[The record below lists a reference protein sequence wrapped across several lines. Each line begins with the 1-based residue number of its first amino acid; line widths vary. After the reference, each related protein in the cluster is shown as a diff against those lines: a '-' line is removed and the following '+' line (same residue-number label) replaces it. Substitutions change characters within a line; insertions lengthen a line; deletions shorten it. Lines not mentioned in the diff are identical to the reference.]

1 MDKEREFAA
10 LLADVTN
17 LGRQQKGIV
26 SKEQVKEAFEKLELS
41 DDQLALVYDY
51 LKKHG
56 IGIGTPADPD
66 EFLTDEEHNYLKDY
80 EESLSELPEVSDS
93 EKIGITISA
102 MSGDKSAQNR
112 LIEIYLPS
120 VPDIA
125 KMYAE
130 QGIYI
135 EDLIGEGNLVLTSG
149 VTMLGAIE
157 KPEEAEAFLTKM
169 IMDAMEELISDSL
182 DEDARGQK
190 AVKHVQKVADK
201 AAELAKELRR
211 SVTVEELANESDLT
225 VEEIIEAI
233 RMTGNNIEDIDYTEE
248 D

>member
-1 MDKEREFAA
+1 MDKEKEFAA
-10 LLADVTN
+10 LLSEVTR
-17 LGRQQKGIV
+17 LGREQKGII
-26 SKEQVKEAFEKLELS
+26 SEDQVKEAFEQLSLS
-41 DDQLALVYDY
+41 DDQLTLVYDY

-56 IGIGTPADPD
+56 IGIGTPADPED
-66 EFLTDEEHNYLKDY
+66 FLSDEEHNYLKDY

-125 KMYAE
+125 KMYVD
-130 QGIYI
+130 QGVYI

-157 KPEEAEAFLTKM
+157 KPEEAESFLTKM

-201 AAELAKELRR
+201 AKELAKELRR
-211 SVTVEELANESDLT
+211 SVTVDELANESGLSVD
-225 VEEIIEAI
+225 EIIEAI
-233 RMTGNNIEDIDYTEE
+233 RMTGNNIEDIDYTE

>member
-1 MDKEREFAA
+1 MDKEKEFAA
-10 LLADVTN
+10 LLADVTK
-17 LGRQQKGIV
+17 LGREQKGIV
-26 SKEQVKEAFEKLELS
+26 SEDQVKEAFEALSLS
-41 DDQLALVYDY
+41 DDQLTLVYDY

-56 IGIGTPADPD
+56 IGIGTPADPF
-66 EFLTDEEHNYLKDY
+66 EYLTEEEHNYLKDY
-80 EESLSELPEVSDS
+80 EESLKELPEVSEN

-112 LIEIYLPS
+112 LIEIYLSS

-125 KMYAE
+125 KMYVD
-130 QGIYI
+130 QGVYI

-211 SVTVEELANESDLT
+211 SVTVEELAEESGMSVD
-225 VEEIIEAI
+225 EIIEAI

-248 D
+248 

>member
-1 MDKEREFAA
+1 MDKEKEFAA
-10 LLADVTN
+10 LLADVTK
-17 LGRQQKGIV
+17 LGREQKGIV
-26 SKEQVKEAFEKLELS
+26 SEDQVKEAFEALSLS

-56 IGIGTPADPD
+56 IGIGTPADPF
-66 EFLTDEEHNYLKDY
+66 EYLTEEEHNYLKDY
-80 EESLSELPEVSDS
+80 EESLKELPEVSEN

-125 KMYAE
+125 KMYVD
-130 QGIYI
+130 QGVYI

-211 SVTVEELANESDLT
+211 SVTVEELAEESGMSVD
-225 VEEIIEAI
+225 EIIEAI

-248 D
+248 

>member
-26 SKEQVKEAFEKLELS
+26 SKEQVKEAFDKLSLS
-41 DDQLALVYDY
+41 DDQLTLVYDY

-56 IGIGTPADPD
+56 IGIGTPADPE
-66 EFLTDEEHNYLKDY
+66 EFLTEEEHNYLKDY
-80 EESLSELPEVSDS
+80 IESLSELPEVTDS

-112 LIEIYLPS
+112 PIEIYLPT
-120 VPDIA
+120 VPDVA

-130 QGIYI
+130 QGVYI

-149 VTMLGAIE
+149 VTMLDAIE
-157 KPEEAEAFLTKM
+157 KPEEAESFLTKM
-169 IMDAMEELISDSL
+169 MMDAMEELISDSL

-211 SVTVEELANESDLT
+211 SVTVEELAAETDLT
-225 VEEIIEAI
+225 EDEIIEAI
-233 RMTGNNIEDIDYTEE
+233 HMTGNNIEDIDFNEE
-248 D
+248 

>member
-1 MDKEREFAA
+1 MDKEKEFAA
-10 LLADVTN
+10 LLADVTK
-17 LGRQQKGIV
+17 LGREQKGIV
-26 SKEQVKEAFEKLELS
+26 SEDQVKEAFKALSLS

-56 IGIGTPADPD
+56 IGIGQPADPED
-66 EFLTDEEHNYLKDY
+66 FLTDEEHNYLKDY
-80 EESLSELPEVSDS
+80 EESLKELPEVSEN

-125 KMYAE
+125 KMYVD
-130 QGIYI
+130 QGVYI

-157 KPEEAEAFLTKM
+157 KPEEAESFLTKM
-169 IMDAMEELISDSL
+169 IMDAMEELIADSL

-211 SVTVEELANESDLT
+211 SVTVDELAAESDLT
-225 VEEIIEAI
+225 VDEIIEAI

-248 D
+248 

>member
-1 MDKEREFAA
+1 MDKEKEFAA
-10 LLADVTN
+10 LLADVTK
-17 LGRQQKGIV
+17 LGREQKGIV
-26 SKEQVKEAFEKLELS
+26 SEDQVKEAFEALSLS
-41 DDQLALVYDY
+41 DDQLTLVYDY

-56 IGIGTPADPD
+56 IGIGTPADPE
-66 EFLTDEEHNYLKDY
+66 EFLSEEEHNYLKDY
-80 EESLSELPEVSDS
+80 EESLKELPEVSEN

-125 KMYAE
+125 KMYVD
-130 QGIYI
+130 QGVYI

-211 SVTVEELANESDLT
+211 SVTVEELAEESGMSVD
-225 VEEIIEAI
+225 EIIEAI

-248 D
+248 

>member
-1 MDKEREFAA
+1 MDKEKEFAA
-10 LLADVTN
+10 LLADVTK
-17 LGRQQKGIV
+17 LGREQKGIV
-26 SKEQVKEAFEKLELS
+26 SEDQVKEAFEALSLS
-41 DDQLALVYDY
+41 DDQLTLVYDY

-56 IGIGTPADPD
+56 IGIGTPADPF
-66 EFLTDEEHNYLKDY
+66 EYLTEEEHNYLKDY
-80 EESLSELPEVSDS
+80 EESLKELPEVSEN

-125 KMYAE
+125 KMYVD
-130 QGIYI
+130 QGVYI

-211 SVTVEELANESDLT
+211 SVTVEELAEESGMSVD
-225 VEEIIEAI
+225 EIIEAI

-248 D
+248 

>member
-1 MDKEREFAA
+1 MDKEKEFAA
-10 LLADVTN
+10 LLADVTK
-17 LGRQQKGIV
+17 LGREQKGIV
-26 SKEQVKEAFEKLELS
+26 SEDQVKEAFEALSLS
-41 DDQLALVYDY
+41 DDQLTLVYDY

-56 IGIGTPADPD
+56 IGIGTPADPE
-66 EFLTDEEHNYLKDY
+66 EFLSEEEHNYLKDY
-80 EESLSELPEVSDS
+80 EESLKELPEVSEN

-125 KMYAE
+125 KMYVD
-130 QGIYI
+130 QGVYI

-182 DEDARGQK
+182 DEDARGQR

-211 SVTVEELANESDLT
+211 SVTVEELAEESGMSVD
-225 VEEIIEAI
+225 EIIEAI

-248 D
+248 

>member
-1 MDKEREFAA
+1 MDKEKEFAA
-10 LLADVTN
+10 LLADVTK
-17 LGRQQKGIV
+17 LGREQKGIV
-26 SKEQVKEAFEKLELS
+26 SEDQVKEAFKALSLS

-56 IGIGTPADPD
+56 IGIGQPADPED
-66 EFLTDEEHNYLKDY
+66 FLTDEEHNYLKDY
-80 EESLSELPEVSDS
+80 EESLKELPEVSEN

-125 KMYAE
+125 KMYVD
-130 QGIYI
+130 QGVYI

-211 SVTVEELANESDLT
+211 SVTVEELAEESGMSVD
-225 VEEIIEAI
+225 EIIEAI

-248 D
+248 

>member
-26 SKEQVKEAFEKLELS
+26 SKEQVKEAFDKLSLS
-41 DDQLALVYDY
+41 DDQLTLVYDY

-56 IGIGTPADPD
+56 IGIGTPADPE
-66 EFLTDEEHNYLKDY
+66 EFLTEEEHNYLKDY
-80 EESLSELPEVSDS
+80 IESLSELPEVTDS

-112 LIEIYLPS
+112 LIEIYLPT
-120 VPDIA
+120 VPDVA

-130 QGIYI
+130 QGVYI

-157 KPEEAEAFLTKM
+157 KPEEAESFLTKM
-169 IMDAMEELISDSL
+169 MMDAMEELISDSL

-211 SVTVEELANESDLT
+211 SVTVKELAAETDLT
-225 VEEIIEAI
+225 EDEIIEAI
-233 RMTGNNIEDIDYTEE
+233 RMTGNNIEDIDFNEE
-248 D
+248 

>member
-1 MDKEREFAA
+1 MDREKEFAA
-10 LLADVTN
+10 LLADVTK
-17 LGRQQKGIV
+17 LGREQKGII
-26 SKEQVKEAFEKLELS
+26 SKEQVKEAFDKLKLS
-41 DDQLALVYDY
+41 DDQLVLVYDY

-56 IGIGTPADPD
+56 IGIGMPADPD
-66 EFLTDEEHNYLKDY
+66 EFLSEEEHNYLKDY
-80 EESLSELPEVSDS
+80 EESLSLIEEVSDS

-102 MSGDKSAQNR
+102 MAGDKSAQNR
-112 LIEIYLPS
+112 LIEIYLPT

-125 KMYAE
+125 KMYAD
-130 QGIYI
+130 QGVFI

-157 KPEEAEAFLTKM
+157 EPGEAEAFLTKM
-169 IMDAMEELISDSL
+169 IMDAMEELISDNL

-201 AAELAKELRR
+201 AAELARELRR
-211 SVTVEELANESDLT
+211 SVTVEELANESGLSTD
-225 VEEIIEAI
+225 EIIEAI
-233 RMTGNNIEDIDYTEE
+233 RMTGNNIEDIDYTE

>member
-1 MDKEREFAA
+1 MDKEKEFAA
-10 LLADVTN
+10 LLADVTK
-17 LGRQQKGIV
+17 LGREQKGIV
-26 SKEQVKEAFEKLELS
+26 SEDQVKEAFEALSLS
-41 DDQLALVYDY
+41 DDQLTLVYDY

-56 IGIGTPADPD
+56 IGIGTPADPF
-66 EFLTDEEHNYLKDY
+66 EYLTEEEHNYLKDY
-80 EESLSELPEVSDS
+80 EESLKELPEVSEN

-102 MSGDKSAQNR
+102 ISGDKSAQNR
-112 LIEIYLPS
+112 LIEIYLSS

-125 KMYAE
+125 KMYVD
-130 QGIYI
+130 QGVYI

-211 SVTVEELANESDLT
+211 SVTVEELAEESGMSVD
-225 VEEIIEAI
+225 EIIEAI

-248 D
+248 

>member
-1 MDKEREFAA
+1 MDKEKEFAA
-10 LLADVTN
+10 LLSEVTR
-17 LGRQQKGIV
+17 LGREQKGII
-26 SKEQVKEAFEKLELS
+26 SEDQVKEAFEQLSLS
-41 DDQLALVYDY
+41 DDQLTLVYDY

-56 IGIGTPADPD
+56 IGIGTPADPED
-66 EFLTDEEHNYLKDY
+66 FLSYEEHNYLKDY

-125 KMYAE
+125 KMYVD
-130 QGIYI
+130 QGVYI

-157 KPEEAEAFLTKM
+157 KPEEAESFLTKM

-201 AAELAKELRR
+201 AKELSKELRR
-211 SVTVEELANESDLT
+211 SVTVDELANESGLSVD
-225 VEEIIEAI
+225 EIIEAI
-233 RMTGNNIEDIDYTEE
+233 RMTGNNIEDIDYTE